1 MDSIVQTLFSWDVW
15 SIIIK
20 VLATALL
27 SALVGLAC
35 TALGKLI
42 AKCKSSRIR
51 KYAEICVRAAEQ
63 KFPNEGKKMG
73 PEKMAYVMDQLA
85 IKFPKIKEN
94 TYLYNIAEAAVYELN
109 KQSQQEAAIEA
120 FKEKYGEDPI
130 AITEQSSTESA
141 IEVVDNIVETVE
153 IVQDTVKEVSQETT
167 KQEETKKVAKIKI
180 F

>member
-1 MDSIVQTLFSWDVW
+1 MWESIQELFTSGDIW
-15 SIIIK
+15 SIIVK
-20 VLATALL
+20 VLITAIL
-27 SALVGLAC
+27 SAGVGIAC
-35 TALGKLI
+35 TLLGKML
-42 AKCKSSRIR
+42 AKMKNSKIR

-109 KQSQQEAAIEA
+109 RERQQEDAVKE
-120 FKEKYGEDPI
+120 FEEKYGEKPL
-130 AITEQSSTESA
+130 AVQEQQEDTSDET
-141 IEVVDNIVETVE
+141 TVE
-153 IVQDTVKEVSQETT
+153 LTAEPVSVSNTT
-167 KQEETKKVAKIKI
+167 SSKGTQTKLKS